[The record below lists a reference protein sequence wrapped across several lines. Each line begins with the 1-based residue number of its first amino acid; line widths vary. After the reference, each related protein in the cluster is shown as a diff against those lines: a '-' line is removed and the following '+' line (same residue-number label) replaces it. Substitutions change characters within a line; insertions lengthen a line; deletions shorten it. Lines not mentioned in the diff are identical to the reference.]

1 MDKSSIGFNAEIQ
14 EKTDVDVGEMFHKV
28 LPQDLIKFGLIPEFV
43 GRVPVVVALDSLD
56 EEALVRILREPKNAI
71 IRQYQALFSLD
82 EVELEFTEDAVRE
95 VAKKSFERKTG
106 ARGLRSILESVM
118 NEVMFEIPSDDTISK
133 CIITKEAV
141 DGTGKPVIEY
151 RTEQVNKA
159 Q

>member
-1 MDKSSIGFNAEIQ
+1 
-14 EKTDVDVGEMFHKV
+14 MFHKV

>member
-1 MDKSSIGFNAEIQ
+1 MQCVKWQ
-14 EKTDVDVGEMFHKV
+14 R
-28 LPQDLIKFGLIPEFV
+28 
-43 GRVPVVVALDSLD
+43 RV
-56 EEALVRILREPKNAI
+56 LRE
-71 IRQYQALFSLD
+71 RQEQ
-82 EVELEFTEDAVRE
+82 ED
-95 VAKKSFERKTG
+95 S
-106 ARGLRSILESVM
+106 RSILESVM

>member
-1 MDKSSIGFNAEIQ
+1 MRERQ
-14 EKTDVDVGEMFHKV
+14 EQE
-28 LPQDLIKFGLIPEFV
+28 
-43 GRVPVVVALDSLD
+43 DSC
-56 EEALVRILREPKNAI
+56 
-71 IRQYQALFSLD
+71 
-82 EVELEFTEDAVRE
+82 
-95 VAKKSFERKTG
+95 
-106 ARGLRSILESVM
+106 SILESVM

>member
-1 MDKSSIGFNAEIQ
+1 MS
-14 EKTDVDVGEMFHKV
+14 
-28 LPQDLIKFGLIPEFV
+28 
-43 GRVPVVVALDSLD
+43 
-56 EEALVRILREPKNAI
+56 
-71 IRQYQALFSLD
+71 
-82 EVELEFTEDAVRE
+82 E
-95 VAKKSFERKTG
+95 VAKKSFEIKTG
-106 ARGLRSILESVM
+106 ARGLRSIIESVM